1 MFLFPYE
8 ILNAPREKT
17 TFLWN
22 FSHLFPELFY
32 EWNTSINDRFRFFGG
47 FFLGIISWKVALL
60 FIWEGFAFQLS
71 RASILKGGV
80 AHLGHWFW
88 WEERFL
94 KNIIWWR
101 VQSPAHYGKP
111 WHTCTTSFKIINI
124 DIMECS
130 VVMECIYYVDACKIP
145 ALLCYIA
152 NKLFGQQ

>member
-8 ILNAPREKT
+8 IFNAPTEKT

-32 EWNTSINDRFRFFGG
+32 EWNTSINDRFRFLGG
-47 FFLGIISWKVALL
+47 FFVGIISWKVALL
-60 FIWEGFAFQLS
+60 FIWEGFAYQLS

-80 AHLGHWFW
+80 AHLGYWFW
-88 WEERFL
+88 WEEKFL

-101 VQSPAHYGKP
+101 VQPPAHYGKP
-111 WHTCTTSFKIINI
+111 WYSCTTSFKIINI

-130 VVMECIYYVDACKIP
+130 VVMECIYNVDACKIP